1 MSDSNGESGA
11 EPIAETDPRRRLE
24 ALAGELRGAL
34 SESADAAK
42 PVELDQAAVG
52 RVSRID
58 AIQQQ
63 KMVEAGRAAQRL
75 RLGQVQ
81 AALLR
86 IDAGEYGDCLACEEP
101 IAAARLAARP
111 ETPFCVGCQTA
122 RER

>member
-1 MSDSNGESGA
+1 M
-11 EPIAETDPRRRLE
+11 ETDSRRRLE
-24 ALAGELRGAL
+24 ALAEELRGAL
-34 SESADAAK
+34 TGSADAAK

-63 KMVEAGRAAQRL
+63 KMIEAGRAAQRL
-75 RLGQVQ
+75 RLQQVQ
-81 AALLR
+81 AALRR
-86 IDAGEYGDCLACEEP
+86 IEADEYGDCLVCDEP

-111 ETPFCVGCQTA
+111 ETPFCVVCQTA